1 MVPSPGSGPSFP
13 NPINTPADLDRLNP
27 DVDVHQQ
34 LGYVFKAITVT
45 RHRLNG
51 HVPLIGFAGAPWTLF
66 AYMIEGRLRRATC
79 ALLVSIAYLYRLGK
93 GSKTWDKAKT
103 WLYVHPEASHRLLK
117 IITDA
122 TIRYLV
128 GQVHAGAQLLQVWP

>member
-1 MVPSPGSGPSFP
+1 MCSGDTGAHVAVSSDLPQAP
-13 NPINTPADLDRLNP
+13 LEAHPPIRCT
-27 DVDVHQQ
+27 
-34 LGYVFKAITVT
+34 
-45 RHRLNG
+45 
-51 HVPLIGFAGAPWTLF
+51 
-66 AYMIEGRLRRATC
+66 
-79 ALLVSIAYLYRLGK
+79 GK

-128 GQVHAGAQLLQVWP
+128 GQVHAGAQLLQVTLTSELVLSTAAVPCLATNCRS